1 MRILIVTQYFWPEN
15 FRINDLALGPKE
27 RGHEVS
33 VFTGKPN
40 YPEGR
45 FLDGYRFFG
54 RANETYEGTRVVR
67 VPRLTS
73 ATGVDGVN
81 FGEIG
86 SRLRHHVQ
94 RNRAT

>member
-15 FRINDLALGPKE
+15 FRINGLALGLLE

-45 FLDGYRFFG
+45 FFDDCGDDP
-54 RANETYEGTRVVR
+54 AGTAAIA
-67 VPRLTS
+67 PL
-73 ATGVDGVN
+73 A
-81 FGEIG
+81 G
-86 SRLRHHVQ
+86 SRACLPNAVIV
-94 RNRAT
+94 AFSSTSCD